1 MRGRLILQRRRTS
14 SICGRGCAPIVMT
27 LMLRRGV
34 RTAAVIVDVDGR
46 FNVHVMRTLRVRQ
59 LLFNARLQLG
69 ICVINTI
76 ILKIR
81 NYN

>member
-1 MRGRLILQRRRTS
+1 
-14 SICGRGCAPIVMT
+14 MT

-34 RTAAVIVDVDGR
+34 RTAAVIVDIDGR

-69 ICVINTI
+69 ICYVISTI
-76 ILKIR
+76 MLKVR